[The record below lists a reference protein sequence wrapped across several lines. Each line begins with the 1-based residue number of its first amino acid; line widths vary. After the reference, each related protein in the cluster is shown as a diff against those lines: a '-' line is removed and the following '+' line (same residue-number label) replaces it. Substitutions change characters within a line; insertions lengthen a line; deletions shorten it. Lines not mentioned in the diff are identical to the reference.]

1 MRRFSPASPLTFGSL
16 EGFIVTRM
24 FLKAVGTIS
33 GDLTRSSL
41 INALENLGEFD
52 LGLGVPLRL
61 GPDEHQ
67 ASHRVWPTII
77 HDGRV
82 VVFDWE
88 HLPNLL
94 E

>member
-1 MRRFSPASPLTFGSL
+1 MGRFAPASELTFGAL

-24 FLKAVGTIS
+24 FLKAVDSIS
-33 GDLTRSSL
+33 GELTRNSL

-52 LGLGVPLRL
+52 LGLGKPLRL

-77 HDGRV
+77 HNRKV
-82 VVFDWE
+82 VVFNWE

-94 E
+94 Q